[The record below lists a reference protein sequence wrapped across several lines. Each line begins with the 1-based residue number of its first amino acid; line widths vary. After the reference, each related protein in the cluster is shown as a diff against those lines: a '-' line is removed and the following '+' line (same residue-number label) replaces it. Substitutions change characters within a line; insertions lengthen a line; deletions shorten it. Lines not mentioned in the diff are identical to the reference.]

1 MPKAI
6 MGGYQSRHPSPYLMS
21 RPDGLS
27 NYVLLIIR
35 SGGEFQLDGYA
46 YTVRPGSALIVA
58 PGTAYY
64 YGKPDG
70 DYVDD
75 WLHFTVS
82 ESSLAQ
88 RIRRMAN
95 TPFSVGNMELYTFCI
110 RQILWEL
117 SYGHPDYA
125 QENMDSLFGLLFNHL
140 FAAWQAGDATEEESA
155 YYDGLQMV
163 RLDVRNHF
171 SQPHSI
177 EELSGRLGISASY
190 FRYLYKKHFGVSF
203 HHDLIQ
209 MRIEQAEYTLLTSSL
224 TIEQVAEFCGYSSE
238 VHFYRQFKKVTGIT
252 PARFRREAGYL
263 KEK

>member
-82 ESSLAQ
+82 ESSLTQ

-95 TPFSVGNMELYTFCI
+95 TPFSDRKSV
-110 RQILWEL
+110 
-117 SYGHPDYA
+117 
-125 QENMDSLFGLLFNHL
+125 
-140 FAAWQAGDATEEESA
+140 
-155 YYDGLQMV
+155 V
-163 RLDVRNHF
+163 
-171 SQPHSI
+171 
-177 EELSGRLGISASY
+177 
-190 FRYLYKKHFGVSF
+190 
-203 HHDLIQ
+203 
-209 MRIEQAEYTLLTSSL
+209 
-224 TIEQVAEFCGYSSE
+224 
-238 VHFYRQFKKVTGIT
+238 
-252 PARFRREAGYL
+252 
-263 KEK
+263 